1 MVELERSY
9 RAVYRYARVSPQK
22 ARRIMDTVRGRQVD
36 EALAVLKRL
45 PHRSARMIEKV
56 ISSAL
61 ANAQDR
67 QDLDPSELCVATAT
81 VDEGPRMKRLRPIC
95 RGMATIIQKR
105 MSHLTVVLQPR

>member
-1 MVELERSY
+1 MVDFDRSY

-36 EALAVLKRL
+36 EALAVLKGL
-45 PHRSARMIEKV
+45 PHRPARMIEKA
-56 ISSAL
+56 IASAL

-67 QDLDPSELCVATAT
+67 QDMDPSELHVVTAI